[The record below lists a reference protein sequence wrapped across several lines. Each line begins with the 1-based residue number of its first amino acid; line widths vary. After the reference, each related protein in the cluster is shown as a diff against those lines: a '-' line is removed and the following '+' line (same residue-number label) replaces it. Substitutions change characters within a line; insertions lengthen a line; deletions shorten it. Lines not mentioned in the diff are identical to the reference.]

1 MFESLPTIDDTV
13 VAPPG
18 VMRMATVMPQ
28 RYGDVQH
35 WRTVATRAMLAG
47 DAELALRCWRHVRQ
61 LQPEA
66 LDALF
71 HIACCYARLNEP
83 GRACLIFHALA
94 IAPTVPEELRQRA
107 ARLAALVD
115 PERA

>member
-1 MFESLPTIDDTV
+1 
-13 VAPPG
+13 
-18 VMRMATVMPQ
+18 MAAAMPQ

-35 WRTVATRAMLAG
+35 WRTVASRAMLAG
-47 DAELALRCWRHVRQ
+47 AADLALRCWRHVRQ

-83 GRACLIFHALA
+83 GRACLIFQALA
-94 IAPTVPEELRQRA
+94 TAPTVPEDLRQRA

-115 PERA
+115 PEQA

>member
-1 MFESLPTIDDTV
+1 MFESLPPAIDAV
-13 VAPPG
+13 AAPPG
-18 VMRMATVMPQ
+18 AMRMTTTMPQ

-35 WRTVATRAMLAG
+35 WRTVASRAMLAG

-94 IAPTVPEELRQRA
+94 TAPTVPEDLRQRA

-115 PERA
+115 PELA

>member
-1 MFESLPTIDDTV
+1 MFESLPPAADA
-13 VAPPG
+13 VAALPG
-18 VMRMATVMPQ
+18 VMSMATALPQ

-35 WRTVATRAMLAG
+35 WRTVASRAMLAG

-94 IAPTVPEELRQRA
+94 TAPTVPEDLRQRA

-115 PERA
+115 PELA